1 MLKILT
7 KAEAV
12 YAEVRWRIVTGLLV
26 PDTTVNQ
33 EGIAREL
40 GVSIT
45 PVREALR
52 RLESEGLVRFVAHS
66 TVRIPPLNVRELDE
80 LYAVRSRLDPF
91 AVELAAANGSPELG
105 AELLKILEQ
114 PPSDSGPGQEFN
126 ANRLFHRA
134 LYLASGNAELGA
146 LLDQLWDRTER
157 YRYVLVASGNA
168 QHTSSGEHQALARAV
183 AQRDA
188 AGAAELMAHH
198 VKISHDLIRELLAD
212 SGTRGRLNRRGT
224 T

>member
-1 MLKILT
+1 MLRIPT

-33 EGIAREL
+33 EAIAHEL

-66 TVRIPPLNVRELDE
+66 TVRIPPLDLRELDE

-105 AELLKILEQ
+105 AELLKVIEQ
-114 PPSDSGPGQEFN
+114 PPADGQPGEQFN
-126 ANRLFHRA
+126 SNRAFHRA

-168 QHTSSGEHQALARAV
+168 QHTSSQEHQALALAV
-183 AQRDA
+183 AHRDV

-198 VKISHDLIRELLAD
+198 VKISHNLIREVLAN
-212 SGTRGRLNRRGT
+212 SGTRGRRGT